1 MPAKTRPRLFFSVA
15 SRSAYAALTLCA
27 LSFSAGAEER
37 RQADAHVHG
46 QAELS
51 MALDGEALQVE
62 LHSPLA
68 NLTGFEHSPET
79 DEERAKLAAA
89 KETLKDGDA
98 LFSFAGGNCAF
109 KEAALSDLSFE
120 KLGDVEEEHDAH
132 HDEHEHDKAH
142 DHDAHD
148 HGEHDHDAHHD
159 AGEAH
164 VEIRAVYAFSCAA
177 PADIAG
183 FETRLFSL
191 FSGFE
196 KIEAV
201 FLSADRQVAEILN
214 PARPGWEFE

>member
-15 SRSAYAALTLCA
+15 SRSAYAALALCA

-51 MALDGEALQVE
+51 MALDGEVLQVE

-79 DEERAKLAAA
+79 DEERAKLATA

-98 LFSFAGGNCAF
+98 LFSFAGGNCVL

-120 KLGDVEEEHDAH
+120 KLGDMEEGHDAH
-132 HDEHEHDKAH
+132 HDEHDHDKDH

-148 HGEHDHDAHHD
+148 HEAHHD

-164 VEIRAVYAFSCAA
+164 AEIRAAYTFTCAA

-201 FLSADRQVAEILN
+201 FLSADRQAAEILN